1 MASFHHQQLLCC
13 GVVTAVT
20 IALSSN
26 TLARSDNSVAET
38 LPADIP
44 ATATAFLTVQIE
56 PAGALALG
64 AAWSIDGEQ
73 WHSSGSELELS
84 CEQYCVRFR
93 HVPGCIAPSDW
104 VINLDYPSRYS
115 TLNAVYEL
123 RAPSSYPFYLPLRI
137 TSQNG
142 DCYTLHAVSDRD
154 ASDNIVPEEDRLLA
168 PPAKEDLPAAAL
180 LALRPGA
187 NTPAALSWD
196 CHRHAEAMQWL
207 LQVNIPL
214 QSQSLSISWA
224 LAEIIGDN
232 AVRLVDMA
240 NPLHSYDLHEAG
252 EVPVSSPGSH
262 QFLVTAH
269 GPAMAYTDLSVLP
282 GWNLVNFSAPPAKPW
297 QTLLRQCAAMTW
309 SDRAKAW
316 VRSRDLRAGPH
327 WLFALASGT
336 LRVYLESDTNAAAA
350 LATGPWVLTTL
361 DTAGLW
367 LGAPQ
372 AVWSWQGGNYRPVTG
387 NREANR
393 PYWVFFTTPQQP

>member
-1 MASFHHQQLLCC
+1 MPARVTGPHPAPALFTTHRNHGSFTHRRVMAPFHHQQLLCC

-20 IALSSN
+20 IALSAN
-26 TLARSDNSVAET
+26 TLAKSGSSVPGALAT
-38 LPADIP
+38 GIPPAG
-44 ATATAFLTVQIE
+44 TAFLTVQIQ
-56 PAGALALG
+56 PAQALALG

-73 WHSSGSELELS
+73 WHGSGSELELS
-84 CEQYCVRFR
+84 CGQYCVRFR

-142 DCYTLHAVSDRD
+142 DSYTLHAVSDRD
-154 ASDNIVPEEDRLLA
+154 ASDNIVPEEDRPLA
-168 PPAKEDLPAAAL
+168 PPAQEDLPSAAL

-214 QSQSLSISWA
+214 QSQSLSISWVR
-224 LAEIIGDN
+224 AEIIGDY
-232 AVRLVDMA
+232 AVRLVDVA

-252 EVPVSSPGSH
+252 EVPVSSPGCH

-269 GPAMAYTDLSVLP
+269 GPAMAYTDMSVLP

-309 SDRAKAW
+309 SDHAKAW
-316 VRSRDLRAGPH
+316 FAAVHRGRATGYSH
-327 WLFALASGT
+327 WLVAPCGCT
-336 LRVYLESDTNAAAA
+336 WNPTQTRRR
-350 LATGPWVLTTL
+350 PWPP
-361 DTAGLW
+361 ARG
-367 LGAPQ
+367 
-372 AVWSWQGGNYRPVTG
+372 
-387 NREANR
+387 
-393 PYWVFFTTPQQP
+393 F